1 MGIASH
7 GTAAVITRSLYAVAM
22 SSTARVLR
30 VPSSIT
36 RAKRCEPTL
45 TGRIQSA
52 LSTVADNGDYWQR
65 PVI

>member
-1 MGIASH
+1 
-7 GTAAVITRSLYAVAM
+7 M

-52 LSTVADNGDYWQR
+52 LSTVRITATTAAAGYLKSGVFEHEMISLQR
-65 PVI
+65 G